1 MTIEEMKKRLRMVKV
16 LDDKVNEK
24 LIRLHE
30 LKLLAGFSGGM
41 SCEKDRVQTSLSG
54 SKLEEIVCK
63 IVDLEKEI
71 NQDTN
76 AFIDYSQMV
85 LQELRKVTGQEQEV
99 LMQKYIMY
107 RSNYEISQVLN
118 IHKSTV
124 KRKLKSGIQTL
135 LDK

>member
-1 MTIEEMKKRLRMVKV
+1 MAKLTEKQQRFVDEYMIDLNATQAAIRAGYSVKTANEQGSQNLAKLSIQQAIAEQMAERSKRT
-16 LDDKVNEK
+16 
-24 LIRLHE
+24 
-30 LKLLAGFSGGM
+30 G
-41 SCEKDRVQTSLSG
+41 
-54 SKLEEIVCK
+54 
-63 IVDLEKEI
+63 I
-71 NQDTN
+71 NQDTD
-76 AFIDYSQMV
+76 AFIDYRQMV